1 VARQPFV
8 RRRLALASLALLG
21 VSVGACDAGTSPT
34 PAITPGTAAAP
45 REVNLIAKDYS
56 FVPPV
61 VDLVPG
67 ETVVLHLLNGGVLIH
82 EAVFGGPAVQA
93 AWEAAEA
100 AVAGAPPGPT
110 PRVTV
115 PAAVR
120 GLRVVAGSGQR
131 VDSTWKVPLGEAVP
145 AAGFVVGCHIPGH
158 FAQGMVVPVRW
169 VGTDGQPLSSVS
181 PLPGS
186 PSSAAP
192 TP

>member
-8 RRRLALASLALLG
+8 RRGLALASLALA
-21 VSVGACDAGTSPT
+21 VSVAACDTGTPPT

-67 ETVVLHLLNGGVLIH
+67 ETVVLHVLNGGVLVH
-82 EAVFGGPAVQA
+82 EAVFGGADVQA

-100 AVAGAPPGPT
+100 AVADSPPGPT

-115 PAAVR
+115 PTAVH
-120 GLRVVAGSGQR
+120 GLRVVAASGER
-131 VDSTWKVPLGEAVP
+131 VDSTWTVPVDA
-145 AAGFVVGCHIPGH
+145 ATASAGFVVGCHIPGH
-158 FAQGMVVPVRW
+158 YAQGMVVPIRW
-169 VGTDGQPLSSVS
+169 VGSDGR
-181 PLPGS
+181 PLPTAS
-186 PSSAAP
+186 LLPASAPASASRP
-192 TP
+192 